1 MRRQWRH
8 SAILRV
14 KIFIVHNG
22 GYEEYVHVDAM
33 SAMEIYTEIKSMSC
47 DALNLLLL
55 DFSGTM
61 PS

>member
-1 MRRQWRH
+1 MRRQWLH

-14 KIFIVHNG
+14 KIFIVHIG
-22 GYEEYVHVDAM
+22 GYEEYVDAM
-33 SAMEIYTEIKSMSC
+33 SAMEIYTEIKSMTC

-61 PS
+61 LS